1 MTAIDSALSG
11 RRGYRLLTLAIA
23 MALSA
28 PAAWAQDTTATT
40 DKDKT
45 KTSEP
50 ATLATVNVTAE
61 RRVENVQKVPVSIS
75 TLRGPALHTLG
86 NAGDDV
92 RALSGR
98 VPSLVIESSFGRTF
112 PRFYIRGLGNTDF
125 DLNASQPVSLI
136 YDDVVLE
143 NPILKGFPIFD
154 IDQVEV
160 LRGPQGTLFG
170 RNTPAGVVK
179 FQSVRPDKDVS
190 GYATAS
196 YGSYSTF
203 NAEGAVGGALGENV
217 SARASVLYQRRGDWV
232 ENTVPGAPNSH
243 LEGYTEGAAR
253 LQFLIQPNDDFSALL
268 NLHGRSLDGTARL
281 FRANIFKPGT
291 NDLVDGFQRD
301 KVSIDGHNQ
310 QKLNGFGAS
319 ANLTWNLGS
328 TTLHSITGYEHVDVY
343 SRGDIDGGFG
353 AVFAPPSGPGFIPFS
368 SESADGLPEHH
379 QYTQEFRLESNEW
392 GRFDWQAGL
401 YYFDEK
407 IAVDSFSYDSLFSG
421 GAQNGYA
428 QQRQDDKSWALF
440 GSLDYDVTDRF
451 KLRAGVRYTH
461 DEKSFSAQ
469 RFSSPLAFL
478 GFGPAGP
485 LYANPSASK
494 VNWDISGTWALQ
506 DNVNLYARVATGF
519 RAPSIQGRI
528 LFAATNT
535 PQLSV
540 ADSESVLSFEAGVKA
555 DFMDHRA
562 RLAFDVFH
570 YTIDNQQLNAV
581 GGTSNTTILLNA
593 NKSVGQGFEF
603 DAQAYLTEDFL
614 VTLGLSYNDTK
625 IKDRNLAV
633 AACGGGCFVLDP
645 PDPSNPANTGTP
657 PGHPVTVLIDGNP
670 LPQSPKWITN
680 FTARY
685 GHPWGD
691 GEFFVYTDW
700 AYRSKVN
707 FFLYESAEF
716 TGKPLLEGGLR
727 VGYNWD
733 YGNNEVAVYGRNI
746 TNRDVAVSGID
757 FNNLTGMLNEPR
769 VWGIEFN
776 KKF

>member
-1 MTAIDSALSG
+1 MSANNRRLAETGGYKVLAFAI
-11 RRGYRLLTLAIA
+11 T
-23 MALSA
+23 MALSTST
-28 PAAWAQDTTATT
+28 AWAQDSNAAGT
-40 DKDKT
+40 DKDKA
-45 KTSEP
+45 KSKEP
-50 ATLATVNVTAE
+50 ATLATVTVTAE
-61 RRVENVQKVPVSIS
+61 RRVENIQKVPVSIS
-75 TLRGPALHTLG
+75 TMHGAELHTLG

-179 FQSVRPDKDVS
+179 FQSVRPEKDVS
-190 GYATAS
+190 GYGTAS
-196 YGSYSTF
+196 YGSYGTF

-217 SARASVLYQRRGDWV
+217 SARASVLYQSRNDWV
-232 ENTVPGAPNSH
+232 DNTFPGPNGK
-243 LEGYTEGAAR
+243 LEGYAEGAGR
-253 LQFLIQPNDDFSALL
+253 LQFLIQPSDDFSALL
-268 NLHGRSLDGTARL
+268 NVHARSLNGTARL

-291 NDLVDGFQRD
+291 NDLVDGFERD
-301 KVSIDGHNQ
+301 KVSIDGHNEQ
-310 QKLNGFGAS
+310 HLNGYGAS
-319 ANLTWNLGS
+319 ANLTWNLGR
-328 TTLHSITGYEHVDVY
+328 TTLHSITGFEHVSVF

-353 AVFAPPSGPGFIPFS
+353 ASYAPPFGPGFIPFS
-368 SESADGLPEHH
+368 SESADGLPDHH
-379 QYTQEFRLESNEW
+379 QFTQEFRLESNEW
-392 GRFDWQAGL
+392 GRLDWQAGL

-407 IAVDSFSYDSLFSG
+407 IAVDSFSYDTIFAA

-428 QQRQDDKSWALF
+428 QQRQHDKSWALF
-440 GSLDYDVTDRF
+440 GSLDYDVTDAF
-451 KLRAGVRYTH
+451 KLRAGVRYTN
-461 DEKSFSAQ
+461 DDKSFSAE
-469 RFSSPLAFL
+469 RYVSP
-478 GFGPAGP
+478 FGLPDTGP
-485 LYANPSASK
+485 LFANPSASK
-494 VNWDISGTWALQ
+494 VNWDLSGTWAVQ
-506 DNVNLYARVATGF
+506 DNVNLYAKVATGF
-519 RAPSIQGRI
+519 RAPSIQGRV
-528 LFAATNT
+528 LFQG
-535 PQLSV
+535 PVPSLSI
-540 ADSESVLSFEAGVKA
+540 ADAESVLSVEGGVKA

-562 RLAFDVFH
+562 RLSFDVFH
-570 YTIDNQQLNAV
+570 YTIDHQQLNAV
-581 GGTSNTTILLNA
+581 GGAANTTILLNA
-593 NKSVGQGFEF
+593 KKSEGQGFEF
-603 DAQAYLTEDFL
+603 DGQAYLTEDFL
-614 VTLGLSYNDTK
+614 VTLGFSYNDTK
-625 IKDRNLAV
+625 IKDKNLAV
-633 AACGGGCFVLDP
+633 APCGSPFLLCTVTDP
-645 PDPSNPANTGTP
+645 IVINDNGTPGNPADDFAEA
-657 PGHPVTVLIDGNP
+657 LIDGNP

-685 GHPWGD
+685 THPVGD

-707 FFLYESAEF
+707 FFLYESREF

-727 VGYNWD
+727 VGYDWD
-733 YGNNEVAVYGRNI
+733 YGNNEVALYGRNI

>member
-1 MTAIDSALSG
+1 MMSASNRRLPDVRAYRTLAI
-11 RRGYRLLTLAIA
+11 AIA
-23 MALSA
+23 MALSTS
-28 PAAWAQDTTATT
+28 AAWAQDAANAG
-40 DKDKT
+40 KDKA
-45 KTSEP
+45 KEP
-50 ATLATVNVTAE
+50 ATLATVTVTAE

-75 TLRGPALHTLG
+75 TMRGAELHSLG

-179 FQSVRPDKDVS
+179 FQSVRPEKDIS
-190 GYATAS
+190 GYGTAS
-196 YGSYSTF
+196 YGSYGTF
-203 NAEGAVGGALGENV
+203 NAEGAVGGGLGENV
-217 SARASVLYQRRGDWV
+217 SARASAIYQSRNNWV
-232 ENTVPGAPNSH
+232 DNTFPGPNGK
-243 LEGYTEGAAR
+243 LEGYVEGAAR
-253 LQFLIQPNDDFSALL
+253 LQFLIQPSDDFSALL
-268 NLHGRSLDGTARL
+268 NVHGRSLDGTARL

-291 NDLVDGFQRD
+291 NDLLDGFKRD
-301 KVSIDGHNQ
+301 QVSIDGHNEQ
-310 QKLNGFGAS
+310 HLDGYGTS
-319 ANLTWNLGS
+319 ANLTWNLGR
-328 TTLHSITGYEHVDVY
+328 TTLHSITGYEHVSVF

-353 AVFAPPSGPGFIPFS
+353 ASYSLPMGPGFIPFS

-379 QYTQEFRLESNEW
+379 QFTQEFRLESNEW
-392 GRFDWQAGL
+392 GRLDWQAGL

-407 IAVDSFSYDSLFSG
+407 IAVDSFSYDTLFSAG
-421 GAQNGYA
+421 GQNGYA
-428 QQRQDDKSWALF
+428 QQRQHDKSWAVF
-440 GSLDYDVTDRF
+440 GSLDYDVTDAF
-451 KLRAGVRYTH
+451 KLRAGVRYTN
-461 DEKSFSAQ
+461 DDKSFRAE
-469 RFSSPLAFL
+469 RFVSP
-478 GFGPAGP
+478 FGLPDTGP
-485 LYANPSASK
+485 LFANPSASK
-494 VNWDISGTWALQ
+494 TNWDLSGTWAVQ
-506 DNVNLYARVATGF
+506 DNVNLYAKVATGF
-519 RAPSIQGRI
+519 RAPSIQGRV
-528 LFAATNT
+528 LFQG
-535 PQLSV
+535 PVPSLSV
-540 ADSESVLSFEAGVKA
+540 ADSESVTSYEAGVKA

-562 RLAFDVFH
+562 RLSFDVFH
-570 YTIDNQQLNAV
+570 YTIDHQQLNAV
-581 GGTSNTTILLNA
+581 GGASNTTILLNA
-593 NKSVGQGFEF
+593 KKSVGQGFEF
-603 DAQAYLTEDFL
+603 DGQAYLTEDLL
-614 VTLGLSYNDTK
+614 VTLGFSYNDTK
-625 IKDRNLAV
+625 IKDKNLAV

-645 PDPSNPANTGTP
+645 PDPSNPANDGTP

-685 GHPWGD
+685 AHPVGD

-727 VGYNWD
+727 LGYDWD
-733 YGNNEVAVYGRNI
+733 YGNNEVALYGRNI
-746 TNRDVAVSGID
+746 TNKDVAVSGID

-769 VWGIEFN
+769 VWGIEFS